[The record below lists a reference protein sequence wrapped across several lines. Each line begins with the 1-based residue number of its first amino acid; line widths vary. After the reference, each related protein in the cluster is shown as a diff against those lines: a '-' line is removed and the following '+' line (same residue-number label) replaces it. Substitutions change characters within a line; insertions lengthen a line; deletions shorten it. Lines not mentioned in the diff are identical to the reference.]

1 MRGGPSLK
9 GKGGLVGFRKNP
21 QSESSDRGSEPE
33 ISLSEP
39 ENPGSERGEH
49 RIRSHESCIRS
60 HERQNRTAGGAA
72 QQRAEESP
80 LHHQR
85 EAEGES
91 QFIFVL
97 NEAGVGS
104 NGDSLFLHHPPPMGV
119 VASRLAV
126 PQVGHHVAHVAGR
139 EGGTEHRV
147 AGDVF
152 ENLGTRHELQVGG
165 VDVGVGVGD
174 TVVFLD
180 QLLHVVVHDEEAVVH
195 LQVTDV
201 LRREPVHPRL
211 LLAIGCGR
219 ERFLLHHLLS
229 QRQGLGIEMAVV
241 DGCLA
246 RTLNAFHLPYEVATR
261 LLFADDVDVVA
272 RAAERGVVEQLRAV
286 AGVGTSQGDG
296 GLGDDALEGAEVLAH
311 GCLKLVE
318 TDESLAGT
326 QLQEVLVVVVGG
338 GVVGVILAQLGRQQV
353 LKEGGLV
360 ESALAHEDEHHL
372 VDHPR
377 GYPAR
382 HHAYD
387 PLAEHLGEL
396 LLGVEVGGV
405 ILHYHAPAQLTDV
418 VGVALL
424 PFWQALEKFG
434 QWIVSSH
441 EVAVQHDV
449 QQVDGD
455 LQSVEI
461 HPRED
466 GVFDGVVDDGPAEVA
481 GVLDVESSH
490 LGLVGDGVSAQL
502 ESGAEP
508 LPHVLD
514 VGGALVSFAGGI
526 EVPAAEVGGVLVH
539 PVYDAL
545 IQIKSETRHELS
557 FFPNSFDDYVPKDSK
572 VRMVDRIV
580 RSMDINPLMDTYAGI
595 APPPYSPKMLLSL
608 VVFAYINGIYSCRGI
623 ADALKYDVR
632 YMWICGGKRLSF
644 ATINRFRTNHMI
656 KCIDFYFDAVVSIL
670 VEKGVISLE
679 EQYVDGTKIES
690 KANKYTFV
698 WKKTVEKNR
707 AKLLEKTSAALDQI
721 K

>member
-21 QSESSDRGSEPE
+21 HCESSNHGSESSNRGSESE
-33 ISLSEP
+33 ISRSEP
-39 ENPGSERGEH
+39 ENRGSERGEH
-49 RIRSHESCIRS
+49 RIRSHES
-60 HERQNRTAGGAA
+60 
-72 QQRAEESP
+72 
-80 LHHQR
+80 
-85 EAEGES
+85 
-91 QFIFVL
+91 QFIFIL
-97 NEAGVGS
+97 NEAGVSS

-119 VASRLAV
+119 VAPRLAV

-152 ENLGTRHELQVGG
+152 EDLGTRHELQVGG

-174 TVVFLD
+174 SVVFLD

-241 DGCLA
+241 DGCIA
-246 RTLNAFHLPYEVATR
+246 RTLNAFHLPYEVAAC

-272 RAAERGVVEQLRAV
+272 RAAERGVMEQLRAV
-286 AGVGTSQGDG
+286 AGIGTSQGDG

-311 GCLKLVE
+311 GRLKLVE

-353 LKEGGLV
+353 LEEGGLV

-377 GYPAR
+377 GYPAC

-405 ILHYHAPAQLTDV
+405 VLHHHAPAQLTDV

-424 PFWQALEKFG
+424 PFGQALEKFG

-490 LGLVGDGVSAQL
+490 LGLVGDGVSAQF

-514 VGGALVSFAGGI
+514 VGGALVSFARGI

-545 IQIKSETRHELS
+545 
-557 FFPNSFDDYVPKDSK
+557 
-572 VRMVDRIV
+572 
-580 RSMDINPLMDTYAGI
+580 
-595 APPPYSPKMLLSL
+595 
-608 VVFAYINGIYSCRGI
+608 
-623 ADALKYDVR
+623 
-632 YMWICGGKRLSF
+632 
-644 ATINRFRTNHMI
+644 
-656 KCIDFYFDAVVSIL
+656 DAVVLAAIL
-670 VEKGVISLE
+670 LQHPVEQLLLVGTVAVAESSKPHAVFVVAAGLKLHPPVPGMVLHPLYDGFEGGGASLGGVALGAVLLCIFPDGFVGCLLFLLFLQHHVLIEPVHLVGGEGEGLE
-679 EQYVDGTKIES
+679 SQQK
-690 KANKYTFV
+690 
-698 WKKTVEKNR
+698 
-707 AKLLEKTSAALDQI
+707 
-721 K
+721 

>member
-1 MRGGPSLK
+1 M
-9 GKGGLVGFRKNP
+9 
-21 QSESSDRGSEPE
+21 
-33 ISLSEP
+33 
-39 ENPGSERGEH
+39 
-49 RIRSHESCIRS
+49 
-60 HERQNRTAGGAA
+60 A
-72 QQRAEESP
+72 
-80 LHHQR
+80 
-85 EAEGES
+85 
-91 QFIFVL
+91 
-97 NEAGVGS
+97 
-104 NGDSLFLHHPPPMGV
+104 V
-119 VASRLAV
+119 VAPRLAV

-152 ENLGTRHELQVGG
+152 EDLGTRHELQVGG

-180 QLLHVVVHDEEAVVH
+180 QLLHVVVHDEESVVH

-211 LLAIGCGR
+211 FLAIGCGR

-246 RTLNAFHLPYEVATR
+246 RTLNAFHLPYEVAAG

-272 RAAERGVVEQLRAV
+272 RTAERGVVEQLRAV
-286 AGVGTSQGDG
+286 TGIGTSQGDG

-311 GCLKLVE
+311 GRLKLVE

-326 QLQEVLVVVVGG
+326 QLQKVLVVVVGG

-353 LKEGGLV
+353 LEEGGLV
-360 ESALAHEDEHHL
+360 ESALAHEDEHHF

-405 ILHYHAPAQLTDV
+405 VLHHHAPAQLTDV

-424 PFWQALEKFG
+424 PFGQALEKFG

-449 QQVDGD
+449 QQIDGD

-545 IQIKSETRHELS
+545 
-557 FFPNSFDDYVPKDSK
+557 
-572 VRMVDRIV
+572 
-580 RSMDINPLMDTYAGI
+580 
-595 APPPYSPKMLLSL
+595 
-608 VVFAYINGIYSCRGI
+608 
-623 ADALKYDVR
+623 
-632 YMWICGGKRLSF
+632 
-644 ATINRFRTNHMI
+644 
-656 KCIDFYFDAVVSIL
+656 DAVVLAAIL
-670 VEKGVISLE
+670 LQHPVEQLLLVGTVAVAESSKRM
-679 EQYVDGTKIES
+679 QYSWWLPG
-690 KANKYTFV
+690 
-698 WKKTVEKNR
+698 
-707 AKLLEKTSAALDQI
+707 
-721 K
+721 